1 MAVAHYIEGNRN
13 LPPTSAVARFPSSG
27 GIERPSIE
35 TLFQIMEGGR
45 ASALRN
51 EASGATVLDEDRGDP
66 RRKLRPR
73 AVSLLPE
80 VPADAEACECC

>member
-1 MAVAHYIEGNRN
+1 
-13 LPPTSAVARFPSSG
+13 
-27 GIERPSIE
+27 
-35 TLFQIMEGGR
+35 MEGGR